1 MQILPIAAASAI
13 PDIATIIGLARST
26 RFINDEV
33 TSPGAAVAATA
44 AATAAASATAPSTA
58 AAAAAASPTAAAPP
72 NCSALQQEDNH
83 VKSD

>member
-13 PDIATIIGLARST
+13 PDIATIIGLARFT
-26 RFINDEV
+26 RFIIDEV

-44 AATAAASATAPSTA
+44 APTAAASATAPST
-58 AAAAAASPTAAAPP
+58 AAAAASPTAAAPP

-83 VKSD
+83 VKSN

>member
-44 AATAAASATAPSTA
+44 APTAATSATAPSTA
-58 AAAAAASPTAAAPP
+58 AAASPAAAAPP
-72 NCSALQQEDNH
+72 NCSALQHEDNH

>member
-58 AAAAAASPTAAAPP
+58 AAAAASPAAAAPP

-83 VKSD
+83 VKSN

>member
-44 AATAAASATAPSTA
+44 APTAAASATAPS

-83 VKSD
+83 VKSN

>member
-44 AATAAASATAPSTA
+44 APTAAASATAPSTA
-58 AAAAAASPTAAAPP
+58 AAASPAAAAPP